1 MNTNYQKQKVLV
13 LGMGLSG
20 RSMAQFLK
28 KRGALVLGFDD
39 HPEIKNSPCTLYSS
53 INEVPFKDLDLIA
66 FSPGVKEDH
75 PLILKAKKEG
85 IPLIGE
91 IELGAKELKNPC
103 IAITGTNGKSSV
115 TCLIAHM
122 LNSVGRRAL
131 ALGNIGV
138 PLTSMIDEIKDQI
151 LVVELSSYQIEVLRS
166 KFIDVALL
174 LNLTPDHL
182 DRYGSFKAYGSSKF
196 LIQNALKEK
205 GSFHIEKGV
214 LKEWKDAIFCQD
226 LHFFNS
232 SLDDLLK
239 RVELDPKS
247 ALFFKQMSAIER
259 LNCSAAIAAC
269 KEFCIEDRALVLGLQ
284 SFIGLPH
291 RCEFVKTV
299 NQVDFYNDS
308 KATNLASVIKA
319 VTSFRTPLIMIMG
332 GEDKGLDFSSLVP
345 YFKDKVKK
353 IYVIGEVRE
362 KMQRDFSSKFDVQTC
377 LSLEEAL
384 HLAYKRSQPKDT
396 ILLAPATSS
405 FDMFQN
411 FEHRGNE
418 FKRIVNQLEG
428 EQS

>member
-1 MNTNYQKQKVLV
+1 MNTNYQKQKALV

-20 RSMAQFLK
+20 RSMVSFLK
-28 KRGALVLGFDD
+28 KRGAFVLGFDD
-39 HPEIKNSPCTLYSS
+39 YLEIEDPPCSIYSS
-53 INEVPFKDLDLIA
+53 IHEIPFKDLDLIA
-66 FSPGVKEDH
+66 FSPGVKENH
-75 PLILKAKKEG
+75 PLILRAKKEK

-115 TCLIAHM
+115 TCLIAH
-122 LNSVGRRAL
+122 LLTCAGRSAL
-131 ALGNIGV
+131 ALGNIGI
-138 PLTSMIDEIKDQI
+138 PLTSRVDEIKDQI
-151 LVVELSSYQIEVLRS
+151 LVLELSSYQIEALKS

-174 LNLTPDHL
+174 LNLSPDHL
-182 DRYGSFKAYGSSKF
+182 DRYGTFKDYGSSKF
-196 LIQNALKEK
+196 LIQNALKERA
-205 GSFHIEKGV
+205 SFYIEKE
-214 LKEWKDAIFCQD
+214 LFKEWEDALFFQN

-239 RVELDPKS
+239 RVELDQKS
-247 ALFFKQMSAIER
+247 ILFFKKMSLLER

-269 KEFCIEDRALVLGLQ
+269 KAFSIEDEALVLGLQ

-299 NQVDFYNDS
+299 NQVHFYNDS

-319 VTSFRTPLIMIMG
+319 VASFRTSLLMIMG

-353 IYVIGEVRE
+353 IYLIGEVRE

-384 HLAYKRSQPKDT
+384 QLAYQHGQPKDT
-396 ILLAPATSS
+396 VLLAPATSS